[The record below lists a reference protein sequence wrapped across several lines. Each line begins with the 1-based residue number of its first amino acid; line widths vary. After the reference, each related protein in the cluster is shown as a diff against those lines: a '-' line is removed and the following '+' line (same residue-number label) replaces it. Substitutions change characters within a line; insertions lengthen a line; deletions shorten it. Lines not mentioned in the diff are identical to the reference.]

1 MCSSTLFKSVEYFFS
16 PHSTGNLTPR
26 RSVSSPLVRA
36 RRAAELRAEGAVP
49 EMHERQTPVD
59 DRAGGDSTPERFD
72 AAHRKLKRSR
82 DARKPLFL
90 IVAQRLGVEDVE
102 PRAAVQRESPGG
114 V

>member
-1 MCSSTLFKSVEYFFS
+1 MCSGTLFKSVEYFFS

-26 RSVSSPLVRA
+26 RSVSSPLA
-36 RRAAELRAEGAVP
+36 RHAAQPICARSGQFP

-59 DRAGGDSTPERFD
+59 DRADGDSTPERFD